1 MLPPSG
7 GHRHYHSG
15 GRAIKHAPIMVGL
28 QQESILG
35 AHFVTGTLGLEPSQ
49 VGETCNSA
57 MLKTGMA
64 ELARLNR
71 IVPIFPNR

>member
-1 MLPPSG
+1 
-7 GHRHYHSG
+7 
-15 GRAIKHAPIMVGL
+15 MVGL
-28 QQESILG
+28 QQESIFG

-71 IVPIFPNR
+71 IVPILPNR